1 MHLNPDTDIEVV
13 RHLAAAPAM
22 VWRCWSEP
30 DLFRQWYAPKP
41 WIVDEAVLDLSPG
54 GRFFMVWVGPD
65 GQRFANEGAFLAAV
79 PQQKLVFTD
88 LMTQGFAPVP
98 AVSPDF
104 GPAYTAVLTFEPE
117 GTGTLYRAV
126 ARHSTA
132 TDAKAN
138 RDGGFQ
144 DGWAMTADQL
154 DTLAAG
160 LA

>member
-1 MHLNPDTDIEVV
+1 MQLNPETDIEIV
-13 RHLAAAPAM
+13 RHLAAPPAV

-41 WIVDEAVLDLSPG
+41 WTIPEAVLDLRPG
-54 GRFFMVWVGPD
+54 GRFYMIWAGTE
-65 GQRFANEGAFLAAV
+65 GQSFANEGAFLAAV

-88 LMTQGFAPVP
+88 LMTQGFVPVP

-132 TDAKAN
+132 DDAKAN
-138 RDGGFQ
+138 REMGFQ
-144 DGWAMTADQL
+144 EGWTVTADQL
-154 DTLAAG
+154 DALATG
-160 LA
+160 LM